1 VKSYKVAIIG
11 CGNVARLHA
20 GAYRR
25 HADRVEVVAACDP
38 LADQASQLSAQ
49 FPGCR
54 PYTTVEDAVRHRDWE
69 IGIVCSPTPVHL
81 QVVVQLA
88 GHGKH
93 AFVEKPMADNLADA
107 RRMLES
113 CVSAGVQLSVHQN
126 FRYHYPFDLARRL
139 IRAGRIGRV
148 LTVAHRDLVFR
159 QDEGWR
165 NSAARHSLAVM
176 GIHWLDGFRWM
187 LDDEPEGVVCQLA
200 SSPLINARGDTDAVI
215 QATFANGAA
224 VSYVQSFSSP
234 GPALET
240 NVIGDQGS
248 LRLTH
253 TELHEWRV
261 QTDESTEVV
270 HPNPSGSDK
279 ALATFLTLDQFL
291 QALDANIEASNSGR
305 DNLRTVAFLE
315 AAYRSAELRRV
326 VRPEPDTSEL
336 VP

>member
-1 VKSYKVAIIG
+1 MQSYKVAIIG

-25 HADRVEVVAACDP
+25 HTDRVEVVAACDP
-38 LADQASQLSAQ
+38 LVDQARQLSAQ

-54 PYTTVEDAVRHRDWE
+54 AYTSVGDAVRHSDWGV
-69 IGIVCSPTPVHL
+69 GIVCSPTPLHL
-81 QVVVQLA
+81 QVVMELA
-88 GHGKH
+88 QHGKH

-107 RRMLES
+107 RRMVDS
-113 CVSAGVQLSVHQN
+113 CASAGVQLSVHQN
-126 FRYHYPFDLARRL
+126 FRYHYPFDLARAL

-148 LTVAHRDLVFR
+148 LTVAHRELLFR
-159 QDEGWR
+159 QDDGWR

-187 LDDEPEGVVCQLA
+187 LDDEPEGVLCQLA
-200 SSPLINARGDTDAVI
+200 SSPLINARGDTDAVM

-234 GPALET
+234 DSALET
-240 NVIGDQGS
+240 NVIGDKGA

-253 TELHEWRV
+253 NELREWRV
-261 QTDESTEVV
+261 QTDERTEVV
-270 HPNPSGSDK
+270 HANPPGSDK
-279 ALATFLTLDQFL
+279 ALATYLTLDQFL
-291 QALDANIEASNSGR
+291 QALDSNTEASNSGR

-315 AAYRSAELRRV
+315 AAYLSAELGRV
-326 VRPEPDTSEL
+326 VRPEPDMSEL